1 MDSGSANSFSPG
13 AFRLTADATPVSPY
27 VAGMVGQTSAG
38 ASTGSGIVPPVNSV
52 PLHHVPQDQ
61 KRQRSTSSFPLSKRP
76 FQSEQRPLSMGYVQQ
91 HAQLHAQLHPL
102 ATAGTLG
109 TSHFASTSRNPHLIL
124 ALGNTPTPSYDVP
137 SSPSSKMMPHNN
149 NSDLSESN
157 DKHDEGEETMGHETN
172 PESHR
177 MSEEEQQLA
186 AKLKETYK
194 NIVNYEEAVQRGCIE
209 ITIKMNQ
216 AGYSRPMT
224 TVPARSDL
232 LNDLWTVY
240 YQNIALLD
248 NYYDFLITAV
258 RPVGRSRTGRNIV
271 DLYKIPRRMWV
282 YGVVGFLEV
291 LKNVIN
297 LFSEHEICLCFIANC
312 FCILSN
318 LTDPGLDMEGWWLEK
333 LGDLSRMAIALY
345 ALRFIDWKA
354 LAEHWYAMGLRTL
367 YGHGKIYYHMCTVQ
381 QDNLDALVNIGKLV
395 CCRDPFVPTPQ
406 YLRLVVENICTQRN
420 VLSLLELPTIDFIK
434 IHKVLLSIHPADDPN
449 HDSQVLYGV
458 NLVTRYGLT
467 FGSDS
472 NGFNFFTKEFYSTS
486 GTGVAAD
493 PYYQHASTTEKT
505 NFWFN
510 KGALFAVSNINHL
523 IGFGDPRNPFAKLFG
538 LPEALKERKDKKDKK
553 RKSRG
558 SIPTDDLDID
568 EHFIHAEELTVN
580 EWFGGFSHLNKSVLE
595 LLVRV
600 LSHYLVGPKEAS
612 TPHVIVWLYFL
623 VAVGKA
629 LQRYPNASE
638 PILWLFRR
646 IFPWELLINYLNY
659 WVKYVKANRRL
670 SEACSRYVEGDYLT
684 TFNNNEILVEVWRC
698 WGTLWFDIIAEKG
711 DYSDSAAAGVLNS
724 NIFDLPVSGVSAA
737 ISNEPTTTVHSDNDE
752 RIVRVI
758 LLGRFLAEHMPYGL
772 VRTNDGFR
780 FDATIYQRSEAN
792 SALDSFVANDGRF
805 VNLVSPLRVD
815 NLVDSRTIAASI
827 EEKDSQWFQPE
838 ADPSP
843 MIFDEEAYVDSELDD
858 DPEFNNDL
866 HYMYH
871 HEQHHH
877 ALERESHATGD
888 NLYDDAY
895 TMDYPLGNNTTALE
909 GNLGDR
915 MDTNVTYIAIDT
927 NIWLKHCGRIFKCVR
942 NNAFKILIPLIVFQ
956 ELRLLRKS
964 AEAIIADAA
973 TRSVI
978 IIRELYLTKEILPL
992 RYDGNIASDINE
1004 TTEFENNS
1012 NWRNSVD
1019 ETILSA
1025 VNDHDEIGKNMLRG
1039 LNMTITLPTT
1049 KQQKVLD
1056 TKWAKMFRYCILISD
1071 DRNVRLRARTIG
1083 LTSFQSKWLFNQLEA
1098 IFPAKCID

>member
-1 MDSGSANSFSPG
+1 MDSGSANSFSPS
-13 AFRLTADATPVSPY
+13 ALRLTDATLLSPF
-27 VAGMVGQTSAG
+27 VASMAG
-38 ASTGSGIVPPVNSV
+38 PSSGSGISPGSAAIPPV
-52 PLHHVPQDQ
+52 LGHQVPQEQ

-76 FQSEQRPLSMGYVQQ
+76 FQSEQRPLSMGY
-91 HAQLHAQLHPL
+91 APQLHA
-102 ATAGTLG
+102 A
-109 TSHFASTSRNPHLIL
+109 ASASSPGLQQNVHSGGFTGRLPATSRPNAAGPHHYSAL
-124 ALGNTPTPSYDVP
+124 ANTPTTSYEMP
-137 SSPSSKMMPHNN
+137 ASPSNKMANH
-149 NSDLSESN
+149 SDLSESN
-157 DKHDEGEETMGHETN
+157 DKHDEQTEALSQDHGLD
-172 PESHR
+172 HR

-216 AGYSRPMT
+216 AGYARPMSQAPT
-224 TVPARSDL
+224 RSDL
-232 LNDLWTVY
+232 SNDLWTVY

-258 RPVGRSRTGRNIV
+258 RPVGRSPTGRNIV

-312 FCILSN
+312 FSILSN
-318 LTDPGLDMEGWWLEK
+318 LTDPILDMEGWWLEK

-354 LAEHWYAMGLRTL
+354 LAEHWYAVGLRTL

-381 QDNLDALVNIGKLV
+381 QDNLEALVNIGKLV

-434 IHKVLLSIHPADDPN
+434 IHKVLLSIHPASDPN
-449 HDSQVLYGV
+449 QDSQVLYGV

-472 NGFNFFTKEFYSTS
+472 NGFNFFTKEFYSAS
-486 GTGVAAD
+486 GAGVAAD

-510 KGALFAVSNINHL
+510 KGPLFAVANINHL

-558 SIPTDDLDID
+558 SVPTDDLDID
-568 EHFIHAEELTVN
+568 EHFVTAEELSPGD
-580 EWFGGFSHLNKSVLE
+580 WFSTFGNINKSVLE
-595 LLVRV
+595 LLMRI
-600 LSHYLVGPKEAS
+600 LGHYLIGPREAS
-612 TPHVIVWLYFL
+612 TPHTIVWLYYL
-623 VAVGKA
+623 VAVAKA
-629 LQRYPNASE
+629 LEKYPNASE
-638 PILWLFRR
+638 PVLWLFHRL
-646 IFPWELLINYLNY
+646 FPWELLVNYLNS
-659 WVKYVKANRRL
+659 WVQYIKASPRL
-670 SEACSRYVEGDYLT
+670 SEMCARYTETDYMT
-684 TFNNNEILVEVWRC
+684 TFNTNELLVEVWRC
-698 WGTLWFDIIAEKG
+698 WGTLWFDAIAEKG
-711 DYSDSAAAGVLNS
+711 DFSDTAAAGVLNF
-724 NIFDLPVSGVSAA
+724 NIFDMPVSGVSAA
-737 ISNEPTTTVHSDNDE
+737 ISSDPTTSLQMENDE
-752 RIVRVI
+752 RIVRVV
-758 LLGRFLAEHMPYGL
+758 LLGRYLAEFTPFGL
-772 VRTNDGFR
+772 ARTNEEFR
-780 FDATIYQRSEAN
+780 FDAAIYQRTELPSG
-792 SALDSFVANDGRF
+792 LDSFVANDGRF
-805 VNLVSPLRVD
+805 SSLVTPLRVD
-815 NLVDSRTIAASI
+815 NLVDTRTIANSV
-827 EEKDSQWFQPE
+827 EEKDIAWFHPRP
-838 ADPSP
+838 DPSP
-843 MIFDEEAYVDSELDD
+843 MIFDEEAYVDLELDD
-858 DPEFNNDL
+858 DPAFSNNL

-871 HEQHHH
+871 NEQHHH
-877 ALERESHATGD
+877 VLERESAD
-888 NLYDDAY
+888 DLYEDVY
-895 TMDYPLGNNTTALE
+895 TMDYPLGNISNSLE

-942 NNAFKILIPLIVFQ
+942 SNAFKILIPLIVFQ

-978 IIRELYLTKEILPL
+978 IIRELYLTNEIVPL
-992 RYDGNIASDINE
+992 RFDGNVASDINE
-1004 TTEFENNS
+1004 TTEFENNA

-1039 LNMTITLPTT
+1039 LNTTITVGKL
-1049 KQQKVLD
+1049 QKVLD

-1083 LTSFQSKWLFNQLEA
+1083 LTSFQSKWLFGQLEA
-1098 IFPAKCID
+1098 VYPGKCID

>member
-1 MDSGSANSFSPG
+1 MHFAPQHVALHPLQQALPHALVSVLASTTGHAS
-13 AFRLTADATPVSPY
+13 ATPVAAANPP
-27 VAGMVGQTSAG
+27 G
-38 ASTGSGIVPPVNSV
+38 ASFRAG
-52 PLHHVPQDQ
+52 
-61 KRQRSTSSFPLSKRP
+61 
-76 FQSEQRPLSMGYVQQ
+76 
-91 HAQLHAQLHPL
+91 HPL
-102 ATAGTLG
+102 
-109 TSHFASTSRNPHLIL
+109 L

-137 SSPSSKMMPHNN
+137 YSPSSRLVSNHN

-157 DKHDEGEETMGHETN
+157 EKHEEADDSLG
-172 PESHR
+172 PEAAPEAHR
-177 MSEEEQQLA
+177 MSDEEQQLA
-186 AKLKETYK
+186 SKLKETYK
-194 NIVNYEEAVQRGCIE
+194 NIVTYEEAVQRGCIE

-216 AGYSRPMT
+216 AGYARPLAT
-224 TVPARSDL
+224 APARSDL
-232 LNDLWTVY
+232 LNDLWSVY

-406 YLRLVVENICTQRN
+406 YLRVVVENICTQRN

-434 IHKVLLSIHPADDPN
+434 IHKVLLSIHPAADPN
-449 HDSQVLYGV
+449 LDSQVLYGV
-458 NLVTRYGLT
+458 NLVTRYGIT

-472 NGFNFFTKEFYSTS
+472 NGFNFFTKEFYSSS
-486 GTGVAAD
+486 GAGVAAD
-493 PYYQHASTTEKT
+493 PYYQHASTTEKS

-510 KGALFAVSNINHL
+510 KGALFAIANINHL

-538 LPEALKERKDKKDKK
+538 LPEALKERKDKKEKK

-558 SIPTDDLDID
+558 SIQADGLDID
-568 EHFIHAEELTVN
+568 DQIVLAEELSPDD
-580 EWFGGFSHLNKSVLE
+580 WFNSFTHVNKSVIE
-595 LLVRV
+595 LLVRI
-600 LSHYLVGPKEAS
+600 LSHYLVGPREAS

-623 VAVGKA
+623 IAVGKS
-629 LQRYPNASE
+629 LKKYYNATES
-638 PILWLFRR
+638 IMWMMRR
-646 IFPWELLINYLNY
+646 LFPWELIVNYLNY
-659 WVKYVKANRRL
+659 WVRYIRASRRL
-670 SEACSRYVEGDYLT
+670 SEMCLRYVGLDYMQ
-684 TFNNNEILVEVWRC
+684 TFNDNETLQEVWRC
-698 WGTLWFDIIAEKG
+698 WGTLWFDTISEKG
-711 DYSDSAAAGVLNS
+711 DFSDSASAGVSNF
-724 NIFDLPVSGVSAA
+724 NIFDLPVSGVPAA
-737 ISNEPTTTVHSDNDE
+737 LVSEPINSVQAENDE
-752 RIVRVI
+752 RVVRVV
-758 LLGRFLAEHMPYGL
+758 LLGRYLAEHFPYGL
-772 VRTNDGFR
+772 VRTEEEFR
-780 FDATIYQRSEAN
+780 FDASVYQRSEAIGP
-792 SALDSFVANDGRF
+792 LDGYFANDGRF
-805 VNLVSPLRVD
+805 VNIVTPLRVD
-815 NLVDSRTIAASI
+815 NLVDSRAIGTTIEQRDAH
-827 EEKDSQWFQPE
+827 WFEQE
-838 ADPSP
+838 TEPSP
-843 MIFDEEAYVDSELDD
+843 MTFDEEAYVDSELDD
-858 DPEFNNDL
+858 DPAFNNDL
-866 HYMYH
+866 HYMYRQH
-871 HEQHHH
+871 PHEGMEH
-877 ALERESHATGD
+877 AGHGGD
-888 NLYDDAY
+888 AMYEDGY
-895 TMDYPLGNNTTALE
+895 VVDYGMGNGASTLE

-942 NNAFKILIPLIVFQ
+942 NQVFKILIPLIVFQ

-978 IIRELYLTKEILPL
+978 IIRELYLTQEIVPL
-992 RYDGNIASDINE
+992 RYDGNVASDINE

-1019 ETILSA
+1019 ETILGA

-1039 LNMTITLPTT
+1039 LNMTITNGAT
-1049 KQQKVLD
+1049 KQPRVLD
-1056 TKWAKMFRYCILISD
+1056 TRWAKLFRYCVLISD

-1083 LTSFQSKWLFNQLEA
+1083 LTSFQSKWLFGQLETV
-1098 IFPAKCID
+1098 FPEKCID